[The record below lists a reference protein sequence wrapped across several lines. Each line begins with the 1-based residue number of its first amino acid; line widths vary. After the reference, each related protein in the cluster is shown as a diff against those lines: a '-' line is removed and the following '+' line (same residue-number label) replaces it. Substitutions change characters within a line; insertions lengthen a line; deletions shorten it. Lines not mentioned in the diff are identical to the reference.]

1 MQNLLTIAEL
11 CRWLNVSERHI
22 YNLRKR
28 GLPYL
33 KLTHKITRY
42 DVSQVETWLKYQA
55 PQYLQETIGELGI
68 KE

>member
-11 CRWLNVSERHI
+11 SRWLNVSERQI

-33 KLTHKITRY
+33 KLAHKITRY
-42 DVSQVETWLKYQA
+42 DVSQIETWLKYQA
-55 PQYLQETIGELGI
+55 PAYRLEKIGELGI